1 MRKRKTSKRGSFH
14 RKTASFLSLGEFLMD
29 ETEKEKPK
37 INLNETSNKEN
48 VSSLINY
55 YTNDCNYNNNI
66 SFPSFENENNGSVII
81 KTYENENEKNSNS
94 NSNIDSNIFTQLEK
108 NNIKNPS
115 LKSFI
120 PIVNTLKFVKEKEEN
135 ATPSY
140 LLALG
145 VQNGNNHKN
154 EYIQKGQIIEEEKS
168 EMLVTE
174 SELSNKKKIK
184 KNNTDFISM
193 KFKNNIKNYKNYQY
207 KKNNNGSQNLI
218 NEKKNLN
225 EENKEMRIT
234 VNNIMKKTNEKELK
248 RRQVIS
254 KHKKDLLSIFFTLTK
269 YNNNNSNTLNYNNNS
284 HNHRKELS
292 KEDKQIFN
300 IEKPKFRR
308 TLSQGCS
315 YVNSIRI
322 KTKSKEKVNSERI
335 DLSKNKRNK
344 IPNKMNLSK
353 KNNYVPLLNLHNNNM
368 TYVPHSKKNLSQR
381 QNSKKPKNPFHNLC
395 TK

>member
-1 MRKRKTSKRGSFH
+1 
-14 RKTASFLSLGEFLMD
+14 MD

-120 PIVNTLKFVKEKEEN
+120 PIVNNLKFVKEKEEN

-207 KKNNNGSQNLI
+207 KKNNNGSQNFI

-225 EENKEMRIT
+225 EENKEMIIT

-269 YNNNNSNTLNYNNNS
+269 YNNNNNSNTLNYNNNS
-284 HNHRKELS
+284 HHHRKEYS
-292 KEDKQIFN
+292 KEDKQGFN

-381 QNSKKPKNPFHNLC
+381 QKSKKPKNPFHNLC

>member
-1 MRKRKTSKRGSFH
+1 MIIT
-14 RKTASFLSLGEFLMD
+14 
-29 ETEKEKPK
+29 
-37 INLNETSNKEN
+37 LN
-48 VSSLINY
+48 
-55 YTNDCNYNNNI
+55 
-66 SFPSFENENNGSVII
+66 
-81 KTYENENEKNSNS
+81 
-94 NSNIDSNIFTQLEK
+94 
-108 NNIKNPS
+108 
-115 LKSFI
+115 
-120 PIVNTLKFVKEKEEN
+120 
-135 ATPSY
+135 
-140 LLALG
+140 
-145 VQNGNNHKN
+145 
-154 EYIQKGQIIEEEKS
+154 
-168 EMLVTE
+168 
-174 SELSNKKKIK
+174 
-184 KNNTDFISM
+184 
-193 KFKNNIKNYKNYQY
+193 
-207 KKNNNGSQNLI
+207 
-218 NEKKNLN
+218 
-225 EENKEMRIT
+225 R
-234 VNNIMKKTNEKELK
+234 IMKKTNEKELK

-269 YNNNNSNTLNYNNNS
+269 YNNNNNSNTLNYNNNS

>member
-1 MRKRKTSKRGSFH
+1 
-14 RKTASFLSLGEFLMD
+14 MD

-37 INLNETSNKEN
+37 KNLNETSNKEN

-55 YTNDCNYNNNI
+55 YTNDCNYNTNI

-94 NSNIDSNIFTQLEK
+94 NINCNIFTQLEK

-168 EMLVTE
+168 EMLITE

-184 KNNTDFISM
+184 KNTDYISM
-193 KFKNNIKNYKNYQY
+193 KFKNNLKNYNNYQY
-207 KKNNNGSQNLI
+207 KNNNNGSQNFI
-218 NEKKNLN
+218 NEKKNIN
-225 EENKEMRIT
+225 EENKEMIIT
-234 VNNIMKKTNEKELK
+234 LNRIMKKTNEKELK

-284 HNHRKELS
+284 HQHRKEYS
-292 KEDKQIFN
+292 KEDKQVFN

-322 KTKSKEKVNSERI
+322 KTKSKEKINSERI
-335 DLSKNKRNK
+335 DLSKNKKNK

-353 KNNYVPLLNLHNNNM
+353 KNNYVPLLNLQNNNM
-368 TYVPHSKKNLSQR
+368 TYIPHSKKNLSQR

>member
-1 MRKRKTSKRGSFH
+1 
-14 RKTASFLSLGEFLMD
+14 MD

-168 EMLVTE
+168 EMLITE
-174 SELSNKKKIK
+174 SELSNKKKMK
-184 KNNTDFISM
+184 KNSDYISM
-193 KFKNNIKNYKNYQY
+193 RIKNNLTNYNNYQY
-207 KKNNNGSQNLI
+207 KKNNNGSQNFI
-218 NEKKNLN
+218 N
-225 EENKEMRIT
+225 
-234 VNNIMKKTNEKELK
+234 
-248 RRQVIS
+248 
-254 KHKKDLLSIFFTLTK
+254 
-269 YNNNNSNTLNYNNNS
+269 
-284 HNHRKELS
+284 
-292 KEDKQIFN
+292 DK
-300 IEKPKFRR
+300 
-308 TLSQGCS
+308 
-315 YVNSIRI
+315 
-322 KTKSKEKVNSERI
+322 
-335 DLSKNKRNK
+335 
-344 IPNKMNLSK
+344 
-353 KNNYVPLLNLHNNNM
+353 
-368 TYVPHSKKNLSQR
+368 
-381 QNSKKPKNPFHNLC
+381 
-395 TK
+395 

>member
-1 MRKRKTSKRGSFH
+1 
-14 RKTASFLSLGEFLMD
+14 MD

-37 INLNETSNKEN
+37 KNLDETSNKEN

-55 YTNDCNYNNNI
+55 YTNDCNYNTNI

-94 NSNIDSNIFTQLEK
+94 NSNINNNIFTQLEI

-145 VQNGNNHKN
+145 IQNGNKNKN

-168 EMLVTE
+168 EMLITE
-174 SELSNKKKIK
+174 SELSNKKKMQ
-184 KNNTDFISM
+184 KNSDYISM
-193 KFKNNIKNYKNYQY
+193 RFKNNLTNYNNYQY
-207 KKNNNGSQNLI
+207 KKNNNGSQNFI
-218 NEKKNLN
+218 NDKKNLN
-225 EENKEMRIT
+225 EENKEMIIT
-234 VNNIMKKTNEKELK
+234 LNRIMKKTNEKELK

-269 YNNNNSNTLNYNNNS
+269 YNNNKNNSNNNYSNNNTNNNSNHNNSNTLNYNNNS

>member
-1 MRKRKTSKRGSFH
+1 
-14 RKTASFLSLGEFLMD
+14 MD

-37 INLNETSNKEN
+37 KNLNETSNKEN

-55 YTNDCNYNNNI
+55 YTNDCNYNTNI

-94 NSNIDSNIFTQLEK
+94 NSNINNNIFTQLEI

-168 EMLVTE
+168 EMLITE

-184 KNNTDFISM
+184 KNTDYISM
-193 KFKNNIKNYKNYQY
+193 KFKNNLKNYNNYQY
-207 KKNNNGSQNLI
+207 KNNNNGSQNFI
-218 NEKKNLN
+218 NEKKNIN
-225 EENKEMRIT
+225 EENKEMIIT
-234 VNNIMKKTNEKELK
+234 LNRIMKKTNEKELK

-269 YNNNNSNTLNYNNNS
+269 YNNNKNNSNNNYSNNNTNNNSNHNNSNTLNYNNNS
-284 HNHRKELS
+284 HHHRKEYS
-292 KEDKQIFN
+292 KEDKQVFN

-322 KTKSKEKVNSERI
+322 KTKSKEKVISERI
-335 DLSKNKRNK
+335 DISKNKRNK

-353 KNNYVPLLNLHNNNM
+353 KNNYVPLLNLQNNNM
-368 TYVPHSKKNLSQR
+368 TYIPHSKKNLSQR

>member
-1 MRKRKTSKRGSFH
+1 MKKNEKWFKVNLNLNINSKHQTEEILSEENPEKTIKKRKCSKRGSFH

-55 YTNDCNYNNNI
+55 YTNDCNYNTNI

-193 KFKNNIKNYKNYQY
+193 KFKIWKKMKND
-207 KKNNNGSQNLI
+207 
-218 NEKKNLN
+218 
-225 EENKEMRIT
+225 
-234 VNNIMKKTNEKELK
+234 LK
-248 RRQVIS
+248 
-254 KHKKDLLSIFFTLTK
+254 
-269 YNNNNSNTLNYNNNS
+269 
-284 HNHRKELS
+284 
-292 KEDKQIFN
+292 
-300 IEKPKFRR
+300 
-308 TLSQGCS
+308 
-315 YVNSIRI
+315 
-322 KTKSKEKVNSERI
+322 
-335 DLSKNKRNK
+335 
-344 IPNKMNLSK
+344 
-353 KNNYVPLLNLHNNNM
+353 
-368 TYVPHSKKNLSQR
+368 
-381 QNSKKPKNPFHNLC
+381 
-395 TK
+395 

>member
-1 MRKRKTSKRGSFH
+1 
-14 RKTASFLSLGEFLMD
+14 MD

-37 INLNETSNKEN
+37 KNLDETSNKEN

-55 YTNDCNYNNNI
+55 YTNDCNYNTNI

-94 NSNIDSNIFTQLEK
+94 NSNINNNIFTQLEI

-145 VQNGNNHKN
+145 IQNGNKNKN

-168 EMLVTE
+168 EMLITE
-174 SELSNKKKIK
+174 SELSNKKKMK
-184 KNNTDFISM
+184 KNSDYISM
-193 KFKNNIKNYKNYQY
+193 RFKNNLTNYNNYQY
-207 KKNNNGSQNLI
+207 KKNNNGSQNFI
-218 NEKKNLN
+218 NDKKNLN
-225 EENKEMRIT
+225 EENKEMIIT
-234 VNNIMKKTNEKELK
+234 LNRIMKKTNEKELK

-269 YNNNNSNTLNYNNNS
+269 YNNNKNNSNSNNNYSNNNTNNNSNHNNSNTLNYNNNS
-284 HNHRKELS
+284 HHHRKEYS
-292 KEDKQIFN
+292 KEDKQGFN

-322 KTKSKEKVNSERI
+322 KTKSKEKVISERI
-335 DLSKNKRNK
+335 DISKNKRNK

-353 KNNYVPLLNLHNNNM
+353 KNNYVPLLNLQNNNM
-368 TYVPHSKKNLSQR
+368 TYIPHSKKNLSQR
-381 QNSKKPKNPFHNLC
+381 QNPKKPKNPFHNLC

>member
-1 MRKRKTSKRGSFH
+1 
-14 RKTASFLSLGEFLMD
+14 MD

-37 INLNETSNKEN
+37 KNLNETSNKEN

-55 YTNDCNYNNNI
+55 YTNDCNYNTNI

-94 NSNIDSNIFTQLEK
+94 NINCNIFTQLEK

-168 EMLVTE
+168 EMLITE

-184 KNNTDFISM
+184 KNTDYISM
-193 KFKNNIKNYKNYQY
+193 KFKNNLKNYNNYQY
-207 KKNNNGSQNLI
+207 KNNNNGSQNFI
-218 NEKKNLN
+218 NEKKNIN
-225 EENKEMRIT
+225 EENKEMIIT
-234 VNNIMKKTNEKELK
+234 LNRIMKKTNEKEIK

-284 HNHRKELS
+284 HHHRKEYS
-292 KEDKQIFN
+292 KEDKQVFN

-322 KTKSKEKVNSERI
+322 KTKSKEKINSERI
-335 DLSKNKRNK
+335 DLSKNKKNK

-353 KNNYVPLLNLHNNNM
+353 KNNYVPLLNLQNNNM
-368 TYVPHSKKNLSQR
+368 TYIPHSKKNLSQR

>member
-1 MRKRKTSKRGSFH
+1 
-14 RKTASFLSLGEFLMD
+14 MD

-37 INLNETSNKEN
+37 KNLNETSNKEN

-55 YTNDCNYNNNI
+55 YTNDCNYNTNI

-94 NSNIDSNIFTQLEK
+94 NINCNIFTQLEK

-168 EMLVTE
+168 EMLITE

-184 KNNTDFISM
+184 KNTDYISM
-193 KFKNNIKNYKNYQY
+193 KFKNNLKNYNNYQY
-207 KKNNNGSQNLI
+207 KNNNNGSQNFI
-218 NEKKNLN
+218 NEKKNIN
-225 EENKEMRIT
+225 EENKEMIIT
-234 VNNIMKKTNEKELK
+234 LNRIMKKTNEKELK

-284 HNHRKELS
+284 HQHRKEYS
-292 KEDKQIFN
+292 KEDKQVFN

-322 KTKSKEKVNSERI
+322 KTKSKEKINSERI
-335 DLSKNKRNK
+335 DLSKNKKNK

-353 KNNYVPLLNLHNNNM
+353 KNNYVPLLNLQNNNM
-368 TYVPHSKKNLSQR
+368 TYIPHSKKNLSQR

-395 TK
+395 KK

>member
-1 MRKRKTSKRGSFH
+1 
-14 RKTASFLSLGEFLMD
+14 MD

-37 INLNETSNKEN
+37 KNLDETSNKEN

-55 YTNDCNYNNNI
+55 YTNDCNYNTNI

-94 NSNIDSNIFTQLEK
+94 NSNINNNIFTQLEI

-145 VQNGNNHKN
+145 IQNENKNKN

-168 EMLVTE
+168 EMLITE
-174 SELSNKKKIK
+174 SELSNKKKMK
-184 KNNTDFISM
+184 KNSDYISM
-193 KFKNNIKNYKNYQY
+193 RFKNNLTNYNNYQY
-207 KKNNNGSQNLI
+207 KKNNNGSQNFI
-218 NEKKNLN
+218 NDKKNLN
-225 EENKEMRIT
+225 EENKEMIIT
-234 VNNIMKKTNEKELK
+234 LNRIMKKTNEKELK

-284 HNHRKELS
+284 HHHRKEYS
-292 KEDKQIFN
+292 KEDKQGFN

-335 DLSKNKRNK
+335 DLSKNKKNK

-353 KNNYVPLLNLHNNNM
+353 KNNYVPLLNLQNNNM
-368 TYVPHSKKNLSQR
+368 TYIPHSKKNLSQR

>member
-1 MRKRKTSKRGSFH
+1 
-14 RKTASFLSLGEFLMD
+14 MD

-37 INLNETSNKEN
+37 KNLNETSNKEN

-55 YTNDCNYNNNI
+55 YTNDCNYNTNI

-94 NSNIDSNIFTQLEK
+94 NINCNIFTQLEK

-168 EMLVTE
+168 EMLITE

-184 KNNTDFISM
+184 KNTDYISM
-193 KFKNNIKNYKNYQY
+193 KFKNNLKNYNNYQY
-207 KKNNNGSQNLI
+207 KNNNNGSQNFI
-218 NEKKNLN
+218 NEKKNIN
-225 EENKEMRIT
+225 EENKEMIIT
-234 VNNIMKKTNEKELK
+234 LNRIMKKTNEKELK

-284 HNHRKELS
+284 HQHRKEYS
-292 KEDKQIFN
+292 KEDKQVFN

-322 KTKSKEKVNSERI
+322 KTKSKEKINSERI
-335 DLSKNKRNK
+335 DLSKNKKNK

-353 KNNYVPLLNLHNNNM
+353 KNNYVPLLNLQNNNI
-368 TYVPHSKKNLSQR
+368 TYIPHSKKNLSQR

>member
-1 MRKRKTSKRGSFH
+1 
-14 RKTASFLSLGEFLMD
+14 MD

-37 INLNETSNKEN
+37 KNLNETSNKEN

-55 YTNDCNYNNNI
+55 YTNDCNYNTNI

-94 NSNIDSNIFTQLEK
+94 NINCNIFTQLEK

-145 VQNGNNHKN
+145 VQSGNNHKN

-168 EMLVTE
+168 EMLITE

-184 KNNTDFISM
+184 KNTDYISM
-193 KFKNNIKNYKNYQY
+193 KFKNNLKNYNNYQY
-207 KKNNNGSQNLI
+207 KNNNNGSQNFI
-218 NEKKNLN
+218 NEKKNIN
-225 EENKEMRIT
+225 EENKEMIIT
-234 VNNIMKKTNEKELK
+234 LNRIMKKTNEKEIK

-284 HNHRKELS
+284 HQHRKEYS
-292 KEDKQIFN
+292 KEDKQVFN

-322 KTKSKEKVNSERI
+322 KTKSKEKINSERI
-335 DLSKNKRNK
+335 DLSKNKKNK

-353 KNNYVPLLNLHNNNM
+353 KNNYVPLLNLQNNNM
-368 TYVPHSKKNLSQR
+368 TYIPHSKKNLSQR

>member
-1 MRKRKTSKRGSFH
+1 
-14 RKTASFLSLGEFLMD
+14 MD

-37 INLNETSNKEN
+37 KNLDETSNKEN

-94 NSNIDSNIFTQLEK
+94 NSNINNNIFSQLEI

-207 KKNNNGSQNLI
+207 KKNNNGSQNFI

-225 EENKEMRIT
+225 EENKEMIIT

-269 YNNNNSNTLNYNNNS
+269 YNNNNNSNTLNYNNNS